1 MDSSRHSISPHPWLP
16 KPVFVSINRELVEG
30 DRWKK
35 QTNIPSVNF
44 KASKFFFGS
53 NRSLP
58 WGWNTVQKHQQ
69 MYFIPEGNMHSS
81 SKFESLASEAGWVRF
96 PTPLQQACA
105 QGWSVIEHRTFWHF
119 WTRVLVK
126 RPPPVQGLTRL
137 LNTAWCSRPCL
148 SSSAGNA
155 AFTCPEST
163 EAALGLVLKASGV
176 WEAFLLPPTWF
187 LLANHCCKKKYA
199 RAATEPLL
207 CKQTG
212 FPYACS
218 AATTSPLGCHQP
230 HIPERQ
236 GNVGTGWEAPHL
248 LTWPRKQKEGADRE
262 GRQDHQLKLLNFCF
276 VFFFSFNKLNKK
288 SKDYSL
294 HNLTCL

>member
-16 KPVFVSINRELVEG
+16 KPVFVSINRESVEV

-126 RPPPVQGLTRL
+126 RPPPVQGLTRS
-137 LNTAWCSRPCL
+137 LNTAWCSRPCV

-176 WEAFLLPPTWF
+176 WEAFLLPPTLTDFFWPTTAVRKSTQEQPQSLYSAKRQVFHTPALQLRPAPWGAISHTSLRGREMWGQAGKHLIYLRGPESKKRVRIEKGDKTINWNFWTFALSFFF
-187 LLANHCCKKKYA
+187 LLTN
-199 RAATEPLL
+199 
-207 CKQTG
+207 
-212 FPYACS
+212 
-218 AATTSPLGCHQP
+218 
-230 HIPERQ
+230 
-236 GNVGTGWEAPHL
+236 
-248 LTWPRKQKEGADRE
+248 
-262 GRQDHQLKLLNFCF
+262 
-276 VFFFSFNKLNKK
+276 
-288 SKDYSL
+288 
-294 HNLTCL
+294 